1 VCETLDRPFH
11 TEATVIRFTQFALLA
26 IALLATGC
34 VANPSSHREPRLL
47 PPIAAAEVPAAN
59 LPVNLRPFNW
69 TDARG
74 SGSCV
79 NASTVFNLH
88 WSNNPELADWWRR
101 SHAGGETS
109 TSIRRHHD
117 ERNLRYFYT
126 LRADPALLDW
136 CTATRRSA
144 LIWFYPSHCINFCGF
159 HRDESG
165 REVAY
170 LLDNNRPR
178 NWIKV
183 ERSKFLKEWAGYGG
197 FALALAADPVP
208 PPLYDA
214 IDRSQS

>member
-1 VCETLDRPFH
+1 MRRLYQTLPML
-11 TEATVIRFTQFALLA
+11 AVILITLS
-26 IALLATGC
+26 GC
-34 VANPSSHREPRLL
+34 VAPSKQLAEPRIL
-47 PPIAAAEVPAAN
+47 PPMAAAEVPVAN
-59 LPVNLRPFNW
+59 LPVELRPMNW

-88 WSNNPELADWWRR
+88 WSNQPQLADWWRR
-101 SHAGGETS
+101 NHAGGETS
-109 TSIRRHHD
+109 TTIRQHHD
-117 ERNLRYFYT
+117 RQNLRYFYT
-126 LRADPALLDW
+126 LRADPAILDW

-144 LIWFYPSHCINFCGF
+144 LIWYYPSHCINFCGF

-165 REVAY
+165 REMAY

-183 ERSKFLKEWAGYGG
+183 ERAKFIREWAGYGG
-197 FALALAADPVP
+197 FALALAAPPVP

-214 IDRSQS
+214 IDRSRS